1 MINEADITA
10 FQFEVSVPFGISL
23 TDCVLTNRKGNDHL
37 VSFSRLDNGNYQIVA
52 MSPTSQAFS
61 GQEGTLVNLTF
72 NVSGMIED
80 GTYELAIKN
89 IELTNK
95 AGVAINPV
103 DVSATLTISNVKP
116 GDTNGDGKISIT
128 DAVAI
133 VNYILGRA
141 SANFVKTAA
150 DVNGDGKISITD
162 AVGIVNKILKGDI

>member
-1 MINEADITA
+1 
-10 FQFEVSVPFGISL
+10 
-23 TDCVLTNRKGNDHL
+23 
-37 VSFSRLDNGNYQIVA
+37 
-52 MSPTSQAFS
+52 
-61 GQEGTLVNLTF
+61 
-72 NVSGMIED
+72 MIED